1 MFVRI
6 KSRNIVVI
14 FFIII
19 IELYT
24 HVESNIITLNTFSNR
39 LKMPNNK
46 YRITRIIS
54 KIFQAFGWTGL
65 VIGIVALP
73 LTTTN
78 IMFSNTG
85 ISVLILSVITITT
98 SQILLA
104 TIDISINNT
113 KILEKL
119 SIKITK

>member
-73 LTTTN
+73 LTTSN

-119 SIKITK
+119 TIKITK

>member
-73 LTTTN
+73 LTTSN

>member
-1 MFVRI
+1 
-6 KSRNIVVI
+6 
-14 FFIII
+14 
-19 IELYT
+19 
-24 HVESNIITLNTFSNR
+24 
-39 LKMPNNK
+39 MPNNK

>member
-54 KIFQAFGWTGL
+54 KIFQAFGWIGL

-119 SIKITK
+119 SINITK